1 MRVRRV
7 AAEATTA
14 ATPTGTRTHGSG
26 RPFTIPRGLV
36 MLAAAWTFASWI
48 GLFGFAPPVQAQAS
62 SYGPSIT
69 LLFTSIGVG
78 LGIGWPLL
86 RLTQARSAAPV
97 RQSLADLVALV
108 FLFQVVAW
116 PLRLVTAWSMERTLA
131 VVAAFA
137 IGASTVAALL
147 AIAGRLATG
156 RMRATAMLV
165 LVATSAAAPLASLGP
180 GSRAGAGGGPASA
193 SDPRTVLS
201 RRSTEALVALSPPTL
216 LARFSAPEPLGLS
229 DADRSLLEASA
240 AVSAGLW
247 TVAGLAALASRRG
260 AARGAD
266 DETV

>member
-1 MRVRRV
+1 
-7 AAEATTA
+7 
-14 ATPTGTRTHGSG
+14 
-26 RPFTIPRGLV
+26 
-36 MLAAAWTFASWI
+36 MLAAAWTFASWV
-48 GLFGFAPPVQAQAS
+48 GLFGFAPPVQAQAA
-62 SYGPSIT
+62 SYGPSIA

-86 RLTQARSAAPV
+86 RLTQLRSAAPV

-137 IGASTVAALL
+137 LGASTVAALL
-147 AIAGRLATG
+147 AIVGRLAGG
-156 RMRATAMLV
+156 RARAGAMLV
-165 LVATSAAAPLASLGP
+165 LVATSLAAPLALLGP
-180 GSRAGAGGGPASA
+180 RPQVAEDRVPSTPSGHRATAASRW
-193 SDPRTVLS
+193 SDAIVS
-201 RRSTEALVALSPPTL
+201 LSPPAL

-229 DADRSLLEASA
+229 EADRALLEASA

-247 TVAGLAALASRRG
+247 VAAGVVALASRRG
-260 AARGAD
+260 AARSTD

>member
-1 MRVRRV
+1 
-7 AAEATTA
+7 
-14 ATPTGTRTHGSG
+14 
-26 RPFTIPRGLV
+26 
-36 MLAAAWTFASWI
+36 MLAAAWTFASWV

-62 SYGPSIT
+62 SYGPSIA

-86 RLTQARSAAPV
+86 RLTQERSAAPV

-137 IGASTVAALL
+137 LGAASVAALL
-147 AIAGRLATG
+147 SIVGRLAGGRARTG
-156 RMRATAMLV
+156 AMLV
-165 LVATSAAAPLASLGP
+165 LVATSLAAPLARLGP
-180 GSRAGAGGGPASA
+180 RPADGMEPASSTA
-193 SDPRTVLS
+193 AGSPAPS
-201 RRSTEALVALSPPTL
+201 GRSWTGALVPLSPPAL
-216 LARFSAPEPLGLS
+216 LARFSAPEPLGLPE
-229 DADRSLLEASA
+229 ADRALLEASA

-247 TVAGLAALASRRG
+247 VAAGVVALAARRT
-260 AARGAD
+260 AARGTD